1 MKKLT
6 KQGFVFALCFLLMLA
21 VICPAALA
29 AQQGSAVLQNEN
41 VDTQDEGV
49 DEQDEGGDT
58 PETPDTPDSPDTP
71 DTPDAPQPQQ
81 VVARLYICCRVLFFG
96 HTWIYVENKTQQPL
110 QVGVVYVAPGQ
121 GVSVG
126 THKFRRAD
134 GGGIYYNVEAYMT
147 HKRGSSGTVARG
159 MDLTSAQLQTVN
171 DMIVYNNSWS
181 LSNNC
186 NRFATRVWNSVAP
199 DQVGYTFLP
208 LSEKGKIGSGGA
220 PSMTNPSRD
229 QVLRQNGGGYG
240 ASTYRVKDGSLILAI
255 G

>member
-21 VICPAALA
+21 AICPVALA
-29 AQQGSAVLQNEN
+29 AQQGSAALQNES
-41 VDTQDEGV
+41 VDIQDEGV
-49 DEQDEGGDT
+49 DEQDEGVDEQDEGSDT
-58 PETPDTPDSPDTP
+58 PAEPQNPNES
-71 DTPDAPQPQQ
+71 DASQQ

>member
-1 MKKLT
+1 MKKLM
-6 KQGFVFALCFLLMLA
+6 KRACSLALCLLLLFA
-21 VICPAALA
+21 VCSNVLA
-29 AQQGSAVLQNEN
+29 AQQGSTILKNET
-41 VDTQDEGV
+41 VDAQDEGV
-49 DEQDEGGDT
+49 DEQDEGADV
-58 PETPDTPDSPDTP
+58 PDEPQPPDTP
-71 DTPDAPQPQQ
+71 DTPDAPDTPQPQI
-81 VVARLYICCRVLFFG
+81 VARLYICCRVLFFG

-126 THKFRRAD
+126 THKLRRAD
-134 GGGIYYNVEAYMT
+134 GGGVYYNVEAYMT

-159 MDLTSAQLQTVN
+159 MDLTAAQLQTVN
-171 DMIVYNNSWS
+171 DRIVNNNSWS

-199 DQVGYTFLP
+199 DHVNYTFLP

-229 QVLRQNGGGYG
+229 QVLRQNGSGFG